1 MHKAEDSRPEPQ
13 GQPRNGMPRVPQA
26 QVSPPELAPG
36 PALRPLPAAWRCV
49 PVADKRPLLK
59 AWPEAASADREQ
71 WRAWLHRWPRA
82 GLALA
87 TGPSSGVLVLDVDA
101 PSGGRADGFAALDRL
116 TAELGPLPPTA
127 TASTP
132 SGGRHLFVVWPRG
145 AERIPSRPLRP
156 GLDVKASRGL
166 VTLPCGRRAPGRA
179 WLRHPAEAG
188 LAELPASWLAA
199 LRPPPAAPPPAR
211 PVTVADHRL
220 GRILERLAE
229 RVRAAK
235 PGERHHT
242 LVRAARAA
250 GGLLPRGLDPAL
262 AKAALEHAAFE
273 VGLAR
278 REVADAIGWGL
289 KIGAERPLELAE
301 DRLPL
306 RARWKLARRA
316 RLAATLG
323 RGDAP

>member
-1 MHKAEDSRPEPQ
+1 MSKAEDSRLEPQ
-13 GQPRNGMPRVPQA
+13 GQPRNGTPRVPQA

-36 PALRPLPAAWRCV
+36 PALRPLPAGWRCV

-127 TASTP
+127 TTSTP

-199 LRPPPAAPPPAR
+199 LLPPPPPPPPPR
-211 PVTVADHRL
+211 PVMVGDR
-220 GRILERLAE
+220 RLARTLARLAD
-229 RVRAAK
+229 RVRAAR
-235 PGERHHT
+235 PGERHVT
-242 LVRAARAA
+242 LTLTTRAV
-250 GGLLPRGLDPAL
+250 GGLVPRGLDPELARAELLAAAL
-262 AKAALEHAAFE
+262 AA
-273 VGLAR
+273 GLDR
-278 REVADAIGWGL
+278 REARETIAWGL
-289 KIGAERPLELAE
+289 RAGAEAPLPMPE

-306 RARWKLARRA
+306 RARWKLARQARIRA
-316 RLAATLG
+316 ELG
-323 RGDAP
+323 KGGAS